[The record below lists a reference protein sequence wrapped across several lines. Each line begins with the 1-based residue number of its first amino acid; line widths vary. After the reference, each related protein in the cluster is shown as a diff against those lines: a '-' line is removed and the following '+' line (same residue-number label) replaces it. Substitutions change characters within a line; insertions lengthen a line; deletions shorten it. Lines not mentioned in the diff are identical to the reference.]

1 MVSPIVVHVIGF
13 TAFILILSIVIG
25 YVGYRTYTLI
35 LENEKKTLE
44 KIAESISLQIQYVLW
59 LDTNISISLRYPLES
74 TYDRMYN
81 IELGSGNV
89 LKKKYPFLSNELN
102 DNALYVLTLSVDN
115 RVYGYSIITMNSTK
129 KPIYL
134 SQNPSVFSSG
144 TITVIEKIDYLTN
157 IRINVY
163 IKGVKTS

>member
-35 LENEKKTLE
+35 LESEKKTLE

-144 TITVIEKIDYLTN
+144 SITVIEKIDYLTN